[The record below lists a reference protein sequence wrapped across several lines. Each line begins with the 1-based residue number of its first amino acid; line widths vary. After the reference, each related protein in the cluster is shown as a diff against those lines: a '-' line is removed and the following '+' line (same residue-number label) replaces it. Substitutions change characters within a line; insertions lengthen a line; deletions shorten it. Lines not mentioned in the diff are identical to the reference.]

1 MGRID
6 RIKPFIVMDIV
17 KEAGKFPDTIHFE
30 IGEPDLQP
38 PPQVWEY
45 AQKAVKERINF
56 YTESLGFLQ
65 LREKI
70 ARFYYEKYRI
80 ELNPSRIALTVG
92 TSGAFLVVYSILL
105 NNGDKI
111 ALPDPSYPCYKN
123 FAHLLDIQP
132 VFIPAGK
139 ETEYMV
145 KPEQIEGLKDIKAV
159 HISSP
164 SNPVGNLYDRESLK
178 SLVEYCDSQGI
189 YFISDEI
196 YHGLVYDGKEHTALE
211 FSDRAI
217 VINGFSKY
225 FCMPGF
231 RLGWMIL
238 PENLVRKAEIVMQNV
253 FISPPTISQYAALG
267 AFDYK
272 HLERNRTIFKG
283 RRDFLY
289 SQLKELFEIDAIPQG
304 AFYIWAGIKRYS
316 NDSFAFSKELLEQIH
331 IAVTPGIDFGNNN
344 TGEYIRFAYTR
355 DITHMEKGVK
365 RLKEYLLNRQTTL
378 V

>member
-6 RIKPFIVMDIV
+6 KIKPFIVMDIV
-17 KEAGKFPDTIHFE
+17 REASKFPDTVHFE

-38 PPQVWEY
+38 PPQVWEF
-45 AQKAVKERINF
+45 AQKAVKDRMNF
-56 YTESLGFLQ
+56 YTESLGFLK
-65 LREKI
+65 LRERI
-70 ARFYYEKYRI
+70 ARFYYEKYRVEI
-80 ELNPSRIALTVG
+80 KPSRIALTVG
-92 TSGAFLVVYSILL
+92 TSGAFLVAYSILL
-105 NNGDKI
+105 NSGDKI

-139 ETEYMV
+139 ETGYMV
-145 KPEQIEGLKDIKAV
+145 RADMLKEQKGIKAV

-164 SNPVGNLYDRESLK
+164 SNPVGNVYSRDVLEELSRFCEDN
-178 SLVEYCDSQGI
+178 GI

-196 YHGLVYDGKEHTALE
+196 YHGLVYEGKEHTALE

-231 RLGWMIL
+231 RLGWIIL
-238 PENLVRKAEIVMQNV
+238 PDDLIRKGEIVMQNV

-267 AFDYK
+267 AFDYR
-272 HLERNRTIFKG
+272 HLENNRKVFKE

-289 SQLKELFEIDAIPQG
+289 NQLKGLFDIDVPPEG
-304 AFYIWAGIKRYS
+304 AFYIWVNISKYS
-316 NDSFAFSKELLEQIH
+316 TDSYSFVKKILEDIH
-331 IAVTPGIDFGNNN
+331 VAITPGVDFGKNN
-344 TGEYIRFAYTR
+344 TNRYIRFAYTK
-355 DITHMEKGVK
+355 DINHLKEGVE
-365 RLKEYLLNRQTTL
+365 RLKNYLLNR
-378 V
+378 

>member
-6 RIKPFIVMDIV
+6 KIKPFIVMDIV
-17 KEAGKFPDTIHFE
+17 REAGKLPDAVHFE

-45 AQKAVKERINF
+45 AEKAVKDRMNF
-56 YTESLGFLQ
+56 YTESLGFIK
-65 LREKI
+65 LRERI
-70 ARFYYEKYRI
+70 AGFYYEKYRV
-80 ELNPSRIALTVG
+80 EVDPSRIALTVG

-105 NNGDKI
+105 NSRDRI

-139 ETEYMV
+139 ETDYKI
-145 KPEQIEGLKDIKAV
+145 KPDLLKNQKNIKAI

-164 SNPVGNLYDRESLK
+164 SNPVGNVYDRETLRSLA
-178 SLVEYCDSQGI
+178 EYCDSEGI
-189 YFISDEI
+189 YLISDEI
-196 YHGLVYDGKEHTALE
+196 YHGLVYEGKEHTALE

-238 PENLVRKAEIVMQNV
+238 PEELIRKAEIVMQNV

-267 AFDYK
+267 AFDYP
-272 HLERNRTIFKG
+272 HLEKNRKVFQE

-289 SQLKELFEIDAIPQG
+289 SQLKDIFEIDAKPEG
-304 AFYIWAGIKRYS
+304 AFYIWANINRYS
-316 NDSFAFSKELLEQIH
+316 SDSYAFSKELLENIH
-331 IAVTPGIDFGNNN
+331 VAVTPGIDFGNNN
-344 TGEYIRFAYTR
+344 TSFYIRFAYTR
-355 DITHMEKGVK
+355 DISHMEEGIE
-365 RLKEYLLNRQTTL
+365 RLRKYLLNR
-378 V
+378 